1 MTPEVVLLLTPFKAP
16 RALPAGVK
24 VFDTTREVSYSHKHL
39 TPLFGVATTPL
50 FLQCSHTSIQC
61 SSPSQTLAIASSSD
75 SACSSESD
83 DESATDNGST
93 TCPISSASSSTSSNS
108 VIAEC
113 DIGKMLVFNVNI
125 DSLSRTE
132 KYKIL
137 TTEPDPNPK
146 SYPRTRLYASGAF
159 RQFNPSWLN
168 KYPWLHYSREVDGV
182 FCRACAFF
190 APGTAGGQALG
201 QFVTQPFRSWVNKT
215 QKMNGHS
222 KLDYHLTAMAK
233 MTEFLARHENPSQ
246 TISTIFE
253 QDAKR
258 RMAEN
263 KKVV

>member
-1 MTPEVVLLLTPFKAP
+1 M
-16 RALPAGVK
+16 
-24 VFDTTREVSYSHKHL
+24 
-39 TPLFGVATTPL
+39 
-50 FLQCSHTSIQC
+50 
-61 SSPSQTLAIASSSD
+61 
-75 SACSSESD
+75 
-83 DESATDNGST
+83 
-93 TCPISSASSSTSSNS
+93 
-108 VIAEC
+108 IAEC

-146 SYPRTRLYASGAF
+146 SYPRTQLYAS
-159 RQFNPSWLN
+159 
-168 KYPWLHYSREVDGV
+168 WLHYSREIDGV

-233 MTEFLARHENPSQ
+233 MTEFLVRHENPSQ
-246 TISTIFE
+246 TISTIFK

-258 RMAEN
+258 TMAEN
-263 KKVV
+263 KKVVESLFKIVLLCGKQGIPFCGHRS